1 MEVNVY
7 LIQNDGEAGCW
18 KAETAAQ
25 AIAAAAEAF
34 EKEAIRENYEL
45 GDETARAYWERT
57 CFQSCAL
64 VGELENP

>member
-7 LIQNDGEAGCW
+7 LIQNDGESECW
-18 KAETAAQ
+18 KAETPAE
-25 AIAAAAEAF
+25 AIAAAAASFAE
-34 EKEAIRENYEL
+34 EAIREKYEL

-64 VGELENP
+64 VGELKN

>member
-1 MEVNVY
+1 MKIY
-7 LIQNDGEAGCW
+7 LIQNDSEAQCW
-18 KAETAAQ
+18 KAETAAE
-25 AIAAAAEAF
+25 AIAAAAAAF
-34 EKEAIRENYEL
+34 EEEAAREKYEL